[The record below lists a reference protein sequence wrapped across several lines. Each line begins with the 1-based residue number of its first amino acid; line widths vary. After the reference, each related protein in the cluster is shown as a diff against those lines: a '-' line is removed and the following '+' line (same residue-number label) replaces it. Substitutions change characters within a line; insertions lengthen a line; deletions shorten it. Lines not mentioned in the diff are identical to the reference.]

1 MINKKRNKSFEVSIF
16 IVPATILITFMFLFP
31 LINFLRISFNKKSP
45 GLSMESAW
53 VLDSYIKFFTDPYF
67 LNILWNTIYIAFFS
81 TLLTV
86 LLAFPIAYTLAR
98 TKSKWKGLLV
108 ALVIFPLLVGN
119 IVRDIGWIALFS
131 ETGLL
136 NNVMMG
142 MNLIDSPIQIIGTPL
157 AVIIAI
163 TNVVLPYMIITTQSV
178 IEQISPSLEEVAEDL
193 GASKWNVMKTVM
205 IPLAAPG
212 ILAGTLFVFILSL
225 NAYTTPLIIGGS
237 KVRMMAPTLYTQI
250 TEISDWPTG
259 SAMAAVLIVI
269 TLASA
274 ILYLRIL
281 DKMAPDNINQGV
293 KG

>member
-1 MINKKRNKSFEVSIF
+1 MSYNKKKYNFEVSVF
-16 IVPATILITFMFLFP
+16 IVPATLLITLMFLFP
-31 LINFLRISFNKKSP
+31 LINFLRVSFNKKAP

-67 LNILWNTIYIAFFS
+67 LNILWNTIYIAFFA

-86 LLAFPIAYTLAR
+86 VLALPIAYMLAR
-98 TKSKWKGLLV
+98 TTSKWKGLLV

-119 IVRDIGWIALFS
+119 IVRDVGWISLFS
-131 ETGLL
+131 ETGLI
-136 NNVMMG
+136 NNLMIG
-142 MNLIDSPIQIIGTPL
+142 MNLIDSPIKMIGTSP

-163 TNVVLPYMIITTQSV
+163 SNVVLPYMIITTQSV

-193 GASKWNVMKTVM
+193 GASKWLVMKTVL
-205 IPLAAPG
+205 IPLAMPG

-250 TEISDWPTG
+250 TEMSDWPTG

-269 TLASA
+269 TLVSA

-281 DKMAPDNINQGV
+281 DKMTPDNVNQGV